1 MILDVLLIP
10 NNNSRYQ
17 ACQVLFAIGKLC
29 LVIGI
34 DKYCKGLVRHCLIL
48 PSIASY
54 WQALPQLNKEEILLK
69 LFSSLEHI

>member
-48 PSIASY
+48 PSIAKC
-54 WQALPQLNKEEILLK
+54 QLLAEEKEILLK